1 MLAPYAEVHGEG
13 NLPIP
18 DDITITRP
26 LPRSTM
32 AGTTS
37 RMVVKTPRTLTSM
50 SCHHWSGSASQVGPT
65 AVRAPA
71 LATTRS
77 GVRQMACSAATA
89 WAIAVPSVTSATRG
103 RT

>member
-1 MLAPYAEVHGEG
+1 M
-13 NLPIP
+13 
-18 DDITITRP
+18 TITRP
-26 LPRSTM
+26 LPRATM

-37 RMVVKTPRTLTSM
+37 RMVVNTPRTLTSM
-50 SCHHWSGSASQVGPT
+50 SCHHTSGSTSHVGPT

-77 GVRQMACSAATA
+77 GVRQIACRAATA
-89 WAIAVPSVTSATRG
+89 WAIAVLSVTSATSG